1 MEFFRLKRALETNTD
16 SSFYL
21 YLPVCKLSKIP
32 AEADD
37 QF

>member
-1 MEFFRLKRALETNTD
+1 MEFFHLKRALETNTG

-21 YLPVCKLSKIP
+21 YLPVSKLSKIP